1 MPLTAAAAKA
11 IARIEAK
18 ILDKIND
25 MKTNGGSFLQQ
36 SKQVTVA
43 GQPVA
48 IRQGGL
54 GGALGKV
61 GSALNAVTAIVQ
73 QAGDITALVQNP
85 MALVES
91 AVGGAISEVT
101 GKINV
106 LDVAGKLTGGQ
117 LSSIVSTVSNL
128 NDKLAAFQAHTAS
141 LSGLASSID
150 DNIPD
155 FKKITDL
162 GNTIQQLGDTSV
174 QDVVNSTASA
184 LKSQGLLSDI
194 KDKMNI
200 QIQSSMD
207 RILQLD
213 PVTDAAEISS
223 ILSDI
228 DSELNNYATE
238 IDSVVT
244 SDTNNFVDY
253 NSNLTATQDVL
264 DLATEYN
271 NPDSTSYAM
280 LVSLGVAKQSTIQSL
295 NSALTTAESE
305 VNQEQ
310 QAADQP

>member
-73 QAGDITALVQNP
+73 QAGDIAALVQNP

-117 LSSIVSTVSNL
+117 LSSIVSTVTNL
-128 NDKLAAFQAHTAS
+128 NNKLAAFQAHTAS

-162 GNTIQQLGDTSV
+162 GNTIQQLGNTSV

-295 NSALTTAESE
+295 DSALTTAESE